1 MTSYDKVYA
10 AFSKRI
16 NDLKILDLTDQEV
29 IEFVHGLME
38 SAIPKFMM
46 CKSDL
51 FDRDD
56 ELGYFNSD
64 LLPIEIEIL
73 ATLMVSEWLSPQIE
87 TTELI
92 AQFFGSKEEKY
103 FAQANQINALRARQ
117 HEIEIKAPK
126 LMNEYNIR
134 SFVKEKMR

>member
-1 MTSYDKVYA
+1 MTSYDKIYA

-29 IEFVHGLME
+29 IEFTHGLME

-103 FAQANQINALRARQ
+103 YAQSNQINALRARQ

-134 SFVKEKMR
+134 SFVKEKMS